1 MRVDIACLLRAAMK
15 AILAAVLAVVAIPL
29 FMSPSTATA
38 EPTADEYFLMELK
51 ERGIPR
57 PISDA
62 DAIQVAHNVVGMLIE
77 NPTMDGVA
85 TVGNGLIEA
94 STERGAPMNKA
105 QAGTYIRLAV
115 HYFGPPWLGQTLDEQ
130 SRAP

>member
-1 MRVDIACLLRAAMK
+1 MQVDIACSLRAAMK
-15 AILAAVLAVVAIPL
+15 AILVAVLAVVAIPL
-29 FMSPSTATA
+29 FVAQTATA
-38 EPTADEYFLMELK
+38 EPTPEEYFLTELH
-51 ERGIPR
+51 ERHIPR

-85 TVGNGLIEA
+85 TAGNGLIEA